1 MMMKKYAAIFLLI
14 ISASCRTA
22 QPSQTPAPSAAS
34 FGHNGAA
41 WAALWQQRSGE
52 YRALCFQ
59 AYRLA
64 KLELDAVLQQPSD
77 LPRAIVTDID
87 ETVLDNSAYS
97 AMQSGYH
104 NGYTKDT
111 WFAWTSRAD
120 ADSIPG
126 AASFLKYAA
135 SKGVKVFYV
144 TNRLE
149 QERIATRKN
158 LERWAF
164 PYADDKHLV
173 LQTDKSAKGPRR
185 ESIAKTH
192 NIVMLLGDNLGDFA
206 DVFDKRTS
214 NDRQRAVDS
223 LQQTFGSRFIVLPNA
238 MYGDW
243 ESALRQYNNGL
254 TQQQKDS
261 LYKASLKD
269 YPAEKV
275 PKKLGM

>member
-1 MMMKKYAAIFLLI
+1 MMMRCYSCIILLMVMAA
-14 ISASCRTA
+14 CRTT
-22 QPSQTPAPSAAS
+22 QPVAPSATAAGN

-41 WAALWQQRSGE
+41 WAALWQQRAGE

-64 KLELDAVLQQPSD
+64 RLQLDAELREPSV

-87 ETVLDNSAYS
+87 ETVLDNSAYT
-97 AMQSGYH
+97 AMQSGFY

-126 AASFLKYAA
+126 ARAFLQYAA
-135 SKGVKVFYV
+135 SRGVEVFYI
-144 TNRLE
+144 TNRME
-149 QERIATRKN
+149 QERKATLSN
-158 LERWAF
+158 LERWTF
-164 PYADDKHLV
+164 PYADDAHLI
-173 LQTDKSAKGPRR
+173 LQQQTSAKGPRR
-185 ESIAKTH
+185 ESVAKNY

-206 DVFDKRTS
+206 DVFDRRQPD
-214 NDRQRAVDS
+214 DRSAAVDS
-223 LQQTFGSRFIVLPNA
+223 LQRAFGSRYIVLPNA

-243 ESALRQYNNGL
+243 ESALRNYNNGL
-254 TQQQKDS
+254 TPQQKDS
-261 LYKASLKD
+261 LYRASLKG

-275 PKKLGM
+275 PKKL